1 MVNIYLPPCCV
12 GETLASENKLVRR
25 LSLLD
30 SILLLAGGI
39 IGSGIFLTAQD
50 VAGNTRSPLLF
61 LCVWVIGVVITLLAC
76 FAFAEMGAM
85 FPRAGGQ
92 YVFMR
97 EAYGEFVA
105 FLYGWM
111 IFTVSDGGTIA
122 ALAAGFSLYLG
133 SVFPGLGA
141 DQTIATIG
149 RHHLFGHT
157 VAFTLTGR
165 HLLAIAA
172 IALQTAINI
181 FGVRAGAVL
190 QNIATWI
197 KFAAIAAFLVLGLT
211 LGKGSW
217 AHYATS
223 LPPFTGLRPLFAGL
237 GVALIAVFWALDGW
251 VYITWVAGEVRDPQR
266 NLPRSLIWGL
276 LLVGLIYLAINVV
289 YLYALP
295 IAGINGTTTVAE
307 SAGVAMFS
315 PAVGHLLGLL
325 IAISCFGAMASCILS
340 GARVYYAMA
349 EDGLFFQALARVHP
363 RWHTP
368 VWSLVLQA
376 AWAAVLVLVLDYA
389 DLFTYVMFMMVL
401 SYVLTV
407 AALFVLRRKMPDAER
422 PYRCAGYPWL
432 PGLYVVL
439 GGIWAANALL
449 EKPRDALIGIFIV
462 LAGVPFY
469 LYWRIHKKADVVAEA
484 STAQEV

>member
-1 MVNIYLPPCCV
+1 MPP
-12 GETLASENKLVRR
+12 ENKLVRG

-61 LCVWVIGVVITLLAC
+61 LSVWVIGAVITLLAC

-85 FPRAGGQ
+85 FPHAGGQ

-111 IFTVSDGGTIA
+111 IFTVSVGGTVA
-122 ALAAGFSLYLG
+122 ALAVGFSLYFG
-133 SVFPGLGA
+133 GVFPGLG
-141 DQTIATIG
+141 TE
-149 RHHLFGHT
+149 HT
-157 VAFTLTGR
+157 VAALGPFSLSGHSLAFTLTRR
-165 HLLAIAA
+165 HVLAAAA
-172 IALQTAINI
+172 IALQTAVNI

-197 KFAAIAAFLVLGLT
+197 KFAAIAAFLILGLAV
-211 LGKGSW
+211 GKGSW
-217 AHYATS
+217 GHYATS
-223 LPPFTGLRPLFAGL
+223 LPAPAGFLPLLGGL
-237 GVALIAVFWALDGW
+237 GVALTAVFWALDGW
-251 VYITWVAGEVRDPQR
+251 VYITWVAGEVKDPHR
-266 NLPRSLIWGL
+266 NLPRSLVWGL
-276 LLVGLIYLAINVV
+276 LLVGLIYLAINAV

-295 IAGINGTTTVAE
+295 MSGITATTTVVR
-307 SAGVAMFS
+307 SAAVAMFS
-315 PAVGHLLGLL
+315 PAAGRWLGLM
-325 IAISCFGAMASCILS
+325 IAVSCFGAMASCILS

-349 EDGLFFQALARVHP
+349 EDGIFFRALAQVHS

-368 VWSLVLQA
+368 VWSLVLQGV
-376 AWAAVLVLVLDYA
+376 WSAVLVLILDYA

-439 GGIWAANALL
+439 GSIWAADVLW
-449 EKPRDALIGIFIV
+449 EKPKDALIGIFIV

-469 LYWRIHKKADVVAEA
+469 LHWRRQKFMNQRHPELRDEDARSFGVDMH
-484 STAQEV
+484 

>member
-1 MVNIYLPPCCV
+1 MPQQD
-12 GETLASENKLVRR
+12 KLVRG

-61 LCVWVIGVVITLLAC
+61 LSVWVIGAVITLLAC

-85 FPRAGGQ
+85 FPHAGGQ

-111 IFTVSDGGTIA
+111 IFTVSVGGTIG
-122 ALAAGFSLYLG
+122 ALAVGFSLYLG
-133 SVFPGLGA
+133 SVFPALGLDHAVAALGPYTVNGHNLA
-141 DQTIATIG
+141 LTLT
-149 RHHLFGHT
+149 RHH
-157 VAFTLTGR
+157 V
-165 HLLAIAA
+165 LAAAA

-181 FGVRAGAVL
+181 FGVRAGAML

-197 KFAAIAAFLVLGLT
+197 KFAAIAAFLLLGLAA
-211 LGKGSW
+211 GKGSW
-217 AHYATS
+217 GHYASS
-223 LPPFTGLRPLFAGL
+223 LPAPTGFLPLLGGL
-237 GVALIAVFWALDGW
+237 GIALIAVFWALDGW
-251 VYITWVAGEVRDPQR
+251 VYISWVAGEIKDPHR
-266 NLPRSLIWGL
+266 NIPRSLVWGL
-276 LLVGLIYLAINVV
+276 LLVGLIYLAINAV

-295 IAGINGTTTVAE
+295 MSGITATTTVVQ
-307 SAGVAMFS
+307 SAAVAMFS
-315 PAVGHLLGLL
+315 PAAGRWLGLM
-325 IAISCFGAMASCILS
+325 IAVSCFGAMASCILS

-349 EDGLFFQALARVHP
+349 EDGVFFRALAQVHA
-363 RWHTP
+363 RWRTP
-368 VWSLVLQA
+368 VWSLVLQG

-422 PYRCAGYPWL
+422 PYRCAGYPWS

-439 GGIWAANALL
+439 GTIWAVNVLW
-449 EKPRDALIGIFIV
+449 EKPKDALIGIAIV
-462 LAGVPFY
+462 AAGAPFY
-469 LYWRIHKKADVVAEA
+469 FHWRRKALRSIEKGLRAPASKSGVA
-484 STAQEV
+484 